1 MFKKGS
7 MLQPRETAD
16 GNGLL
21 IYLNHFILP
30 FTGQFT
36 MSLKKTKQFLEFK
49 KSKIIKVVDNINRAT
64 LRTITA
70 KLSKN

>member
-1 MFKKGS
+1 

-36 MSLKKTKQFLEFK
+36 MGLKNNKQLLELK
-49 KSKIIKVVDNINRAT
+49 NSKIIKVVDNINRAT
-64 LRTITA
+64 LRTIIA
-70 KLSKN
+70 KLNKRACNSK